1 MLENAVYSVITPEGC
16 AAILFKDSAEAPR
29 AAEYLRL
36 TAPELSAAGIVDV
49 VVPEPEGGAQLD
61 HDGSARMLD
70 SALEEALQQA
80 VALAPDE
87 RLARRYRKLRAL
99 GRWDTLAP

>member
-1 MLENAVYSVITPEGC
+1 MLV
-16 AAILFKDSAEAPR
+16 
-29 AAEYLRL
+29 
-36 TAPELSAAGIVDV
+36 
-49 VVPEPEGGAQLD
+49 
-61 HDGSARMLD
+61 